1 MIQQRRREMAAE
13 IKPIRSSHPT
23 KPIST
28 DRPVLVSKIEGSG
41 DDVNAAVLLNGGT
54 AVISVSD
61 DKSVRIWQRRD
72 SGQYWP
78 SVCHF
83 LTYIPSCLHYKPD
96 TKRLFLGLDN
106 GTVIEF
112 TVAQDYNSI
121 NQVREYLSHQSRVTD
136 VIFCPASEW
145 VLSAARDKFFVY
157 HCTESGRRLGGHQ
170 CSGWC
175 TALQYDAKSKHTF
188 VGDYSGQITMLK
200 LEETGP
206 QVITVLK
213 GHNGSIRSLA
223 WDIDRQ
229 LLFSGSFDQSVIVW
243 DIGGGKGTAFELQGH
258 TKVSALVYG
267 SRSHQLISGGE
278 DATIVFWDMKA
289 SRQETP
295 EWLQAD
301 SCQYCERP
309 FFWNIRA
316 MMDQKQIG
324 LRQHHCRKC
333 GKAVCDS
340 CSSKRSCIPIMG
352 FEFDVRVC
360 DTCHSTISDQDRSSL
375 AKFHEVK
382 HSIVSMDLD
391 EEAGILLTVGQDRV
405 MKIWE
410 VSSLLN

>member
-1 MIQQRRREMAAE
+1 MTQGRAMAAE
-13 IKPIRSSHPT
+13 IKPLRSSGPT
-23 KPIST
+23 KTVST
-28 DRPVLVSKIEGSG
+28 DKPVLVSKIEGSG
-41 DDVNAAVLLNGGT
+41 DDVNAAVLIDSGT
-54 AVISVSD
+54 GVISVSD

-83 LTYIPSCLHYKPD
+83 LPSIPSCFHYTPD
-96 TKRLFLGLDN
+96 NRRMFIGLDN
-106 GTVIEF
+106 GTVTEF
-112 TVAQDYNSI
+112 EVATDYNSI
-121 NQVREYLSHQSRVTD
+121 RHKRDYLSHQNRVTG
-136 VIFCPASEW
+136 VIFCPSAEW
-145 VLSAARDKFFVY
+145 VLSVARDKFFVY

-170 CSGWC
+170 SSGWC
-175 TALQYDAKSKHTF
+175 TALQYDYKSKHVF

-200 LEETGP
+200 LEESGP

-223 WDIDRQ
+223 WDVDRQ
-229 LLFSGSFDQSVIVW
+229 LLFSGSYDQSVIVW

-258 TKVSALVYG
+258 TNKVSSLVYG
-267 SRSHQLISGGE
+267 SVSHQLISGGE
-278 DATIVFWDMKA
+278 DATVVFWDMKA
-289 SRQETP
+289 NRQETP
-295 EWLQAD
+295 EWIEAD
-301 SCQYCERP
+301 SCQYCDRP

-340 CSSKRSCIPIMG
+340 CSSKRSTIPVMG

-360 DTCHSTISDQDRSSL
+360 DNCHSTISDQERASL

-382 HSIVSMDLD
+382 HNIVCMDLD
-391 EEAGILLTVGQDRV
+391 EEAGLLLTVGQDRV
-405 MKIWE
+405 MKMWD

>member
-1 MIQQRRREMAAE
+1 MAAE
-13 IKPIRSSHPT
+13 IKPIRNPNPT
-23 KPIST
+23 KPVST
-28 DRPVLVSKIEGSG
+28 DKPVLVSKIDGNA
-41 DDVNAAVLLNGGT
+41 DDVNAAILLNGGSG
-54 AVISVSD
+54 VISVSD

-72 SGQYWP
+72 NGQYWP

-83 LTYIPSCLHYKPD
+83 LPSIPSCLHY
-96 TKRLFLGLDN
+96 TAHIRRLFMGLDN
-106 GTVIEF
+106 GTVTEF
-112 TVAQDYNSI
+112 EVASDYNSI
-121 NQVREYLSHQSRVTD
+121 RHIRDYISHQNRVTGVMYCQD
-136 VIFCPASEW
+136 SEW
-145 VLSAARDKFFVY
+145 ALSVSRDKFFVY

-170 CSGWC
+170 CTGWC
-175 TALQYDAKSKHTF
+175 TALQFDSKSRHVF
-188 VGDYSGQITMLK
+188 VGDYSGNITMLK
-200 LEETGP
+200 LEENGP
-206 QVITVLK
+206 QVITTLK

-258 TKVSALVYG
+258 TNKVSSLVYG
-267 SRSHQLISGGE
+267 PVSRQLISGAE
-278 DATIVFWDMKA
+278 DATVVFWDMKA
-289 SRQETP
+289 NRQETP
-295 EWLQAD
+295 EWLEAD

-333 GKAVCDS
+333 GKAVCDN
-340 CSSKRSCIPIMG
+340 CSSKRTTIPIMG

-360 DTCHSTISDQDRSSL
+360 DKCHSTISETDRASL

-382 HSIVSMDLD
+382 HNVVFMDMD
-391 EEAGILLTVGQDRV
+391 EESGLLLTVGQDRV

>member
-1 MIQQRRREMAAE
+1 MAAE
-13 IKPIRSSHPT
+13 IKPLRSSHPT
-23 KPIST
+23 KPTST
-28 DRPVLVSKIEGSG
+28 DRPVLVAKIEGSG
-41 DDVNAAVLLNGGT
+41 DDVNAAILLNGATG
-54 AVISVSD
+54 VISVSD

-83 LTYIPSCLHYKPD
+83 LPSVPTCLHYIAD

-106 GTVIEF
+106 GTVVEF
-112 TVAQDYNSI
+112 SVSQDYNSI
-121 NQVREYLSHQSRVTD
+121 NQVREYLSHQNRVTD
-136 VIFCPASEW
+136 VIFCPTNEW
-145 VLSAARDKFFVY
+145 LLSVARDKFFVY

-175 TALQYDAKSKHTF
+175 TALQYDEKSKHIF

-200 LEETGP
+200 LEEGGP
-206 QVITVLK
+206 QIITVLK

-223 WDIDRQ
+223 WDMDRQ

-243 DIGGGKGTAFELQGH
+243 DIGGRKGTAFELQGH
-258 TKVSALVYG
+258 TSKVSALVYG
-267 SRSHQLISGGE
+267 KNCHQLISGAE

-289 SRQETP
+289 DRQETP
-295 EWLQAD
+295 EWLEAD

-309 FFWNIRA
+309 FFWNLRA
-316 MMDQKQIG
+316 MVDQKQIG

-340 CSSKRSCIPIMG
+340 CSSNKSCIPIMG

-360 DTCHSTISDQDRSSL
+360 DNCHSTIADQDRTSL
-375 AKFHEVK
+375 AKFQEVK
-382 HSIVSMDLD
+382 HNVVYMDLD

-405 MKIWE
+405 MKIWD
-410 VSSLLN
+410 VSSMLN

>member
-1 MIQQRRREMAAE
+1 MAAE
-13 IKPIRSSHPT
+13 IKPLRSTQPST
-23 KPIST
+23 KTSAST
-28 DRPVLVSKIEGSG
+28 DKPVLVSRIEGSG
-41 DDVNAAVLLNGGT
+41 DDIHSAILLNEGT
-54 AVISVSD
+54 GVISISD

-83 LTYIPSCLHYKPD
+83 LPSAPTCLHYLPD
-96 TKRLFLGLDN
+96 LRCLFLGLDS
-106 GTVIEF
+106 GKLIEF
-112 TVAQDYNSI
+112 SVASDYNSVS
-121 NQVREYLSHQSRVTD
+121 QTREYLSHQGRVSEVLHCPKSR
-136 VIFCPASEW
+136 W
-145 VLSAARDKFFVY
+145 VLSAGRDKFLVY

-175 TALQYDAKSKHTF
+175 TALRFDPATKHAF
-188 VGDYSGQITMLK
+188 IGDYGGQITMLK

-213 GHNGSIRSLA
+213 GHNGSIRALA
-223 WDIDRQ
+223 WDGERQ

-258 TKVSALVYG
+258 TSKVTSLVYG
-267 SRSHQLISGGE
+267 LKSHQLISGGE
-278 DATIVFWDMKA
+278 DASVVFWDMKA
-289 SRQETP
+289 NRQETP
-295 EWLQAD
+295 EWLESD
-301 SCQYCERP
+301 TCQYCERP
-309 FFWNIRA
+309 FFWNIKA

-360 DTCHSTISDQDRSSL
+360 DKCHSTITDQDRKSL
-375 AKFHEVK
+375 ARFHEVK
-382 HSIVSMDLD
+382 HSVSYMDLD
-391 EEAGILLTVGQDRV
+391 EDLGLLLTVGQDRV